1 MEKKRIRYVD
11 DKERQLIHPIYD
23 RKLVRPYINWK
34 KASAIAILFTL
45 IACLISKEI
54 YTYLMDNEWIHNVYD
69 IVSYMLIVS
78 WCMLYQGIICSKMIA
93 IWSIK
98 VYKRYASAQTRLM
111 CCYIPS
117 CSEYAILAIEKYGAF
132 YGGYKAVC
140 RIIKCGSYGGVDYP

>member
-1 MEKKRIRYVD
+1 
-11 DKERQLIHPIYD
+11 
-23 RKLVRPYINWK
+23 
-34 KASAIAILFTL
+34 
-45 IACLISKEI
+45 
-54 YTYLMDNEWIHNVYD
+54 
-69 IVSYMLIVS
+69 MLIVS

-98 VYKRYASAQTRLM
+98 VYQRYASAQTRLM

>member
-34 KASAIAILFTL
+34 KASAFAILFTL

-54 YTYLMDNEWIHNVYD
+54 YTYLMDYEWIHNVYD

-98 VYKRYASAQTRLM
+98 VYQRYASAQTSLM
-111 CCYIPS
+111 WCYIPS
-117 CSEYAILAIEKYGAF
+117 CAEYAILAIEKYGAF

-140 RIIKCGSYGGVDYP
+140 RIINCGSYGGVDYP